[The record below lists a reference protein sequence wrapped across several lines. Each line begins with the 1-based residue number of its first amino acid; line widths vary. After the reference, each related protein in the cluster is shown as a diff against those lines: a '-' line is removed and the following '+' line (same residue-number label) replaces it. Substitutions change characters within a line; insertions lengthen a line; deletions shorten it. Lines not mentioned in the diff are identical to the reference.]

1 MYLKNFS
8 TPQLH
13 TVVCTK
19 LWPDQDMPRMNVW
32 KTLTEPIQSKLL
44 VLKYGPYA
52 LHRKKKNVDQCYRK
66 FKIIFT
72 ECKELVT

>member
-13 TVVCTK
+13 TVVSTK

-52 LHRKKKNVDQCYRK
+52 LHRKKKKCRSV
-66 FKIIFT
+66 
-72 ECKELVT
+72 L